1 MFIVSREIC
10 FIFDELVKNM
20 EILIGIWSSKGVDE
34 TGEGK

>member
-1 MFIVSREIC
+1 MFIVSREIW

-34 TGEGK
+34 IGKGK